1 MTEQVSIYLT
11 AMILGIMLFFSFV
24 IAPVVFTTLD
34 EDNARKFIRRIFPFY
49 YNVNLAIS
57 FVILLIFLF
66 LSKLGVDF
74 YLILLITIL
83 FATSIIPNNPTVVF
97 TTNRPVLITAVFIS
111 PCKTLLGIVIKVDKF
126 FNDIGV
132 KDLKTYYDPE
142 LKLVKGFKLRGLP
155 TTILINKEGKEFG
168 KIIGEI
174 DFASDEFINFLRKYI

>member
-1 MTEQVSIYLT
+1 MIEQISIYLI

-49 YNVNLAIS
+49 YNVNLTIS

-83 FATSIIPNNPTVVF
+83 FATSNY
-97 TTNRPVLITAVFIS
+97 
-111 PCKTLLGIVIKVDKF
+111 LLM
-126 FNDIGV
+126 
-132 KDLKTYYDPE
+132 P
-142 LKLVKGFKLRGLP
+142 
-155 TTILINKEGKEFG
+155 LINKYR
-168 KIIGEI
+168 
-174 DFASDEFINFLRKYI
+174 DEKQDKKFKYSHFISVVINFVQMICLVFLLI